1 MEETIKKLA
10 DNMIFVKIQPKRI
23 DGDWAFRYVWERFN
37 ANGDSMYMSEWGG
50 FEEVMDCVND
60 ALGHVND

>member
-1 MEETIKKLA
+1 
-10 DNMIFVKIQPKRI
+10 MIFVKIQPKRI